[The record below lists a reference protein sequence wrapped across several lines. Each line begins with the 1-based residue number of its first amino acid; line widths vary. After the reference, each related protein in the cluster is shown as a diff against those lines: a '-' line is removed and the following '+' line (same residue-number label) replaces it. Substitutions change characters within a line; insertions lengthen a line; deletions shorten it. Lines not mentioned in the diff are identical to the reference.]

1 MGISELLESRS
12 EHSNYFQLAH
22 AVKLSSC
29 WCDALCET
37 SGSGCWLYKNPACPQ
52 ERSRLEH
59 LVPEG
64 TDMHVYQM
72 SSTPR
77 LTQCQ
82 HSLVIVPHD
91 HIIRHEGKVLKRHGQ
106 LVFAGEFPLAFYMA
120 PDHLTLSAEE
130 SKPVKLMLRALP
142 LIQTHVHNILALS
155 AVLG

>member
-1 MGISELLESRS
+1 
-12 EHSNYFQLAH
+12 
-22 AVKLSSC
+22 
-29 WCDALCET
+29 
-37 SGSGCWLYKNPACPQ
+37 
-52 ERSRLEH
+52 
-59 LVPEG
+59 
-64 TDMHVYQM
+64 M